1 MSGGALAPPLGYG
14 NANGAL
20 FALGVAAACI
30 VAVLANK
37 EPIRRVAAV
46 LAVVLFGLAVFTLS
60 KTAAVLALGILVIA
74 IVAHGLGRWVALVG
88 PFVVLAASLRP
99 SFLA

>member
-1 MSGGALAPPLGYG
+1 
-14 NANGAL
+14 L

-37 EPIRRVAAV
+37 EPVRRVAAV
-46 LAVVLFGLAVFTLS
+46 LAEVLFGLAVFTLS

-88 PFVVLAASLRP
+88 PLSSWRRSLRP